1 MTAQELKIQEKKTA
15 GPGDESTKNEACF
28 APHVDIFETEKE
40 VIVVADMPGVT
51 SEGVDLSLEENI
63 LTIQGQRTLQKRP
76 GRVIL
81 EEYEN
86 GNYLRRFSVAES
98 IDQAGIEASL
108 ADGVLRVLL
117 PKAAPAQPKKIQV
130 KLG

>member
-28 APHVDIFETEKE
+28 APHVDIYETEQE
-40 VIVVADMPGVT
+40 VSVVADMPGVT
-51 SEGVDLSLEENI
+51 PEGVTLALEENI
-63 LTIQGQRTLQKRP
+63 LTIQGQRAMQKRP

-86 GNYLRRFSVAES
+86 GKYLRRFAVDETR
-98 IDQAGIEASL
+98 DQERIEASL
-108 ADGVLRVLL
+108 ADGVLRVRL
-117 PKAAPAQPKKIQV
+117 PKAAPAQPRKIQV
-130 KLG
+130 RLG